1 VLAVSTSRQR
11 DAGDDVAVAVVVVI
25 GPVAH
30 RICLNCSR
38 ITPVSVGSSLSVRGI
53 VSRGAPHGARPWASS
68 PLGRETMP
76 AWRIPTARP
85 HRTGRAPPVRVPTPW
100 GGRRPSPRSSG
111 RTTGRVWL
119 SPPVGVDVDHFLPFL
134 RLWRTL
140 DVVTDRRTIGQC
152 SEQSLSPSLV
162 NQPSGRSM

>member
-1 VLAVSTSRQR
+1 MLAPSADADYSRYLNVSSRAVPWVLAVSTSRQR

-25 GPVAH
+25 GPLAH

-38 ITPVSVGSSLSVRGI
+38 ITPVSGGSSLSVRGI
-53 VSRGAPHGARPWASS
+53 VSRGAPQGARPWASS
-68 PLGRETMP
+68 PLEREARPHPRP
-76 AWRIPTARP
+76 AWRSPTARP

-119 SPPVGVDVDHFLPFL
+119 FPAS
-134 RLWRTL
+134 R
-140 DVVTDRRTIGQC
+140 C
-152 SEQSLSPSLV
+152 
-162 NQPSGRSM
+162 